1 MYIAFAIL
9 LLLHGF
15 AHLVGF
21 FGPWGLANSIA
32 PQGTL
37 LAGRISTGMTGM
49 TGMRIVGVLWLG
61 GSLVF
66 TVAAFGVLRHA
77 SWWPAFTFGAA
88 VASLLLCILNLP
100 QAKLGIP
107 INIAIILALLVTHSE
122 VVTP

>member
-9 LLLHGF
+9 LFLHGF

-21 FGPWGLANSIA
+21 VGPWGVANSVT

-37 LAGRISTGMTGM
+37 LAGRISTGMI
-49 TGMRIVGVLWLG
+49 GMRIVGVLWLG
-61 GSLVF
+61 GSLAF
-66 TVAAFGVLRHA
+66 TLAAIGVLRHA
-77 SWWPAFTFGAA
+77 TWWPAFTFGAA

-107 INIAIILALLVTHSE
+107 INIVIILVLLLTHSE

>member
-1 MYIAFAIL
+1 MYVAFAIL

-21 FGPWGLANSIA
+21 VGPWGIANSIA

-37 LAGRISTGMTGM
+37 LAGRLSTGMI
-49 TGMRIVGVLWLG
+49 GMRIVGILWLG

-66 TVAAFGVLRHA
+66 TIASVGVLRHA
-77 SWWPAFTFGAA
+77 AWWPSFTFGAA

-100 QAKLGIP
+100 QSKLGIP
-107 INIAIILALLVTHSE
+107 INIVIILALLVTHSE
-122 VVTP
+122 VVIP

>member
-1 MYIAFAIL
+1 MYVAFAIL

-21 FGPWGLANSIA
+21 VGPWGLANSVA

-37 LAGRISTGMTGM
+37 LAGRISTGVI
-49 TGMRIVGVLWLG
+49 GMRIVGLLWLG
-61 GSLVF
+61 GSLAF
-66 TVAAFGVLRHA
+66 TLASIGVLRHA
-77 SWWPAFTFGAA
+77 SWWPGFTFGAA
-88 VASLLLCILNLP
+88 VASLLLCIVNLP
-100 QAKLGIP
+100 QAKVGIP